1 MSGWGVAA
9 QAGLAALLVITRAD
23 IIGVAVF
30 IPIFS
35 AIAVLSNKLL
45 ATAAP
50 FFLTTLLLIQSQHTT
65 AYERFRPL
73 FWVLALPI
81 LAMLLHL
88 VIYPPRKLIF
98 PPFFRGGK
106 PSQTVGGGRA
116 FWPMLAVSIV
126 IVLGGVGYISAEEYF
141 ALTSFAIMLALGF
154 GMLIAYLWLR
164 CAMEESDSDELPRYL
179 TNVMLAIGLLGAFM
193 VFHHYAAWLLAV
205 PGRSFRLLAFQ
216 WRNNVSTFLMMALPF
231 AFYKALRQ
239 PAWLAAAAAM
249 FAAMLLSG
257 SRGGLVFGAVTLL
270 LCMIYLLVFDKR
282 RRKIYLGALG
292 VLLVAFVVSLR
303 WLLPFFTPV
312 IDRLLDTIRYSDDEI
327 RVALYR
333 RGVEDFL
340 RRPIFG
346 TGLGY
351 MGNRDVHVS
360 APGALCWYHNSIIQI
375 IGSFGA
381 MGILA
386 YGWLYFNRAKIFL
399 QRRSPFH
406 VTLLL
411 SWISVE
417 LMSLVNPGVF
427 VPIPYLLLVIIFM
440 VVSEKSTRCSF
451 FEPLR
456 GASRFAEP
464 S

>member
-1 MSGWGVAA
+1 MFNTLTKTQQPPWLAWLRWFVVSGWGVAA
-9 QAGLAALLVITRAD
+9 QAALAGVLVITRAD
-23 IIGVAVF
+23 VIGVLVF

-73 FWVLALPI
+73 FWVVALPV
-81 LAMLLHL
+81 LAIVLHL
-88 VIYPPRKLIF
+88 IIYPPRKL
-98 PPFFRGGK
+98 
-106 PSQTVGGGRA
+106 VLGRA
-116 FWPMLAVSIV
+116 FWPMLAVSVV

-154 GMLIAYLWLR
+154 GMLAAYVLLS
-164 CAMEESDSDELPRYL
+164 CIVQESDSDELPRYL
-179 TNVMLAIGLLGAFM
+179 TNVMLAIGLVGAFM

-231 AFYKALRQ
+231 AFYKAIKQ
-239 PAWLAAAAAM
+239 PAWFAAAAAM

-257 SRGGLVFGAVTLL
+257 SRGGLVFGAVTFVLGVV
-270 LCMIYLLVFDKR
+270 YLLVFDKR
-282 RRKIYLGALG
+282 RRKIYLAALG
-292 VLLVAFVVSLR
+292 VLLVGFVISLR
-303 WLLPFFTPV
+303 WLLPFFSPV
-312 IDRLLDTIRYSDDEI
+312 IDRLLDTVRYADDEI

-333 RGVEDFL
+333 RGIEDFL
-340 RRPIFG
+340 RRPVNG

-351 MGNRDVHVS
+351 MGNRDVHAS
-360 APGALCWYHNSIIQI
+360 QPGALCWYHNSIIQI

-381 MGILA
+381 MGIVA
-386 YGWLYFNRAKIFL
+386 YGWLYLNRAKIFL
-399 QRRSPFH
+399 RRRSPFH
-406 VTLLL
+406 IALLL
-411 SWISVE
+411 SWVAVE

-427 VPIPYLLLVIIFM
+427 VPIPYLLLVVIFI
-440 VVSEKSTRCSF
+440 VVAEKQNST
-451 FEPLR
+451 L
-456 GASRFAEP
+456 
-464 S
+464 